1 MTLYR
6 YVRVDSRAIQRE
18 AMRLLVIG
26 ARSGAAGSSQRVA
39 AASRKRSS

>member
-6 YVRVDSRAIQRE
+6 YFRDDFRAIQRE

-26 ARSGAAGSSQRVA
+26 ARSGAAGASRRVA
-39 AASRKRSS
+39 AASWTRSS